1 MNELELIHWKQEYS
15 VGVDVI
21 DTHHREMVELIN
33 ALINNSEGSLA
44 GKKKLFKKIM
54 TSIRNLATKHFKT
67 EEKILSKSK
76 YGRFEEHKKEH
87 ENLAE
92 KINLVKSEIAG
103 IKEDNDLF
111 NLTVNLKE
119 WLLSHILLFD
129 KEAHQYFEAGSKK
142 VKLSG

>member
-1 MNELELIHWKQEYS
+1 MNNLEMIHWKLEYS

-21 DTHHREMVELIN
+21 DAHHSEIVELIN

-54 TSIRNLATKHFKT
+54 TSIKKLAAKHFKT

-76 YGRFEEHKKEH
+76 YERLEEHKKEH
-87 ENLAE
+87 ENLSE
-92 KINLVKSEIAG
+92 KIDKVKSEIAG

-129 KEAHQYFEAGSKK
+129 KEAHSYFKAGSKK
-142 VKLSG
+142 G